1 MMKQRSK
8 LETKKMVAAEK
19 DCSSKSKA
27 KKVDP
32 ANPGKVSY
40 GRKKTLIDSLYQDDD
55 AKKSVMDRAE
65 EVLRSIPVEYPRFS
79 KPMLPSNVSYSFWM
93 IFPLEFCKFHM
104 PKEDVRVVLVDDHGK
119 QRDTTY
125 LTKRHGL
132 SAGWRGFAMD
142 HRLLEGDILVFHM
155 ISAYTFKVNIVRVYG
170 LDVANAALI
179 LMLIQDSKSRT
190 YNKAKDS
197 STSRKSEKR
206 VKKLGQF
213 EDQSECD
220 DCSAEVPGVE
230 KYITPKKS
238 KKRVKKL
245 RLIEDHSERQGDDC
259 NADVP
264 EDEGSGITEYKRS
277 EELNHCG
284 THLVQDHHLNSIG
297 CM

>member
-1 MMKQRSK
+1 MDVEERLTTRFLYLLCQVADLVSISLYACSFGSLRKQPIIVFQFYYNLMHSYFGRYSSECK
-8 LETKKMVAAEK
+8 LL
-19 DCSSKSKA
+19 
-27 KKVDP
+27 
-32 ANPGKVSY
+32 Y

-190 YNKAKDS
+190 
-197 STSRKSEKR
+197 
-206 VKKLGQF
+206 F
-213 EDQSECD
+213 
-220 DCSAEVPGVE
+220 E

-264 EDEGSGITEYKRS
+264 EAKLLS
-277 EELNHCG
+277 ENPASISYQFPSS
-284 THLVQDHHLNSIG
+284 THVQNIPKSSY
-297 CM
+297 

>member
-1 MMKQRSK
+1 MKQRSK

-93 IFPLEFCKFHM
+93 
-104 PKEDVRVVLVDDHGK
+104 
-119 QRDTTY
+119 
-125 LTKRHGL
+125 
-132 SAGWRGFAMD
+132 
-142 HRLLEGDILVFHM
+142 
-155 ISAYTFKVNIVRVYG
+155 VNIVRVYG